1 MKWRASAVIALLYA
15 TAACGCAP
23 PFPRELLERTD
34 REPDLRALLQE
45 PERSAGRLVMLG
57 GTIVDTRN
65 LRNGTEIEVLQQ
77 PLDGEA
83 RPRTGDTTS
92 GRFLITTPR
101 FLDAA
106 VYHRGRS
113 VTVIGETAG
122 TTVRPLGLA
131 EFRYLVLTEKAL
143 HLWPYA
149 TGPRFSIG
157 IGMYHGF

>member
-1 MKWRASAVIALLYA
+1 MALVCA
-15 TAACGCAP
+15 AAACGSAP

-34 REPDLRALLQE
+34 REPDLKALLRE

-57 GTIVDTRN
+57 GAIVETRN
-65 LRNGTEIEVLQQ
+65 LRNATEVEVLQQ
-77 PLDGEA
+77 PLDSEG
-83 RPRTGDTTS
+83 RPRPGDRTS
-92 GRFLITTPR
+92 GRFLIMTPR

-106 VYHRGRS
+106 VYHRGRG

-131 EFRYLVLTEKAL
+131 EYRYLVLTEQAL
-143 HLWPYA
+143 HLWPYS